1 MLSNFFSNF
10 ILDEEQREETFDE
23 ILISVGNSD
32 EHRLLTS
39 DYDGEFESFYLF
51 NRIKVWQ
58 KKVVDKNSN
67 KNLLMFMLSFFLMLS
82 IIIGSIYC
90 YQTKIKNNDTSL
102 SNNQKNNSYEL
113 PLKSKIKVIVKAL
126 IN

>member
-1 MLSNFFSNF
+1 MVSNFFSNF

-58 KKVVDKNSN
+58 KKVEDKNSN

-90 YQTKIKNNDTSL
+90 YQTKIKNNATPL